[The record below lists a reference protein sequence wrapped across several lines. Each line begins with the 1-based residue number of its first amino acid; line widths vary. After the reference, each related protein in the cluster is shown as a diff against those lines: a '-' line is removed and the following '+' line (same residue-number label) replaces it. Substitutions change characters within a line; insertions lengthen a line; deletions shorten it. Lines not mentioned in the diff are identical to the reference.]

1 MRTIPMKTTAGSF
14 MLTLLI
20 AGTLI
25 TGSLSAAGRPADERE
40 RFEGPSRP
48 NAAAKKDLDNPS
60 ARGLWRDQWY
70 NETYVKDGRKTKRQ
84 GGNDSLWSPAYQR
97 FMMEAAKRE
106 RTRYSTKMPTSG
118 SSQVMLDPSAPISTR
133 SAGSS
138 LSRDLR
144 WTNIGPT
151 KANFA
156 RNGVTLNVTD
166 SGRVRAIV
174 TDPVNPN
181 TIYVAFSGGGLWKS
195 TDGGAFW
202 QAKTETL
209 GTLSIGSL
217 AMDPNDSST
226 LYLGLGDPFDGTGV
240 GVVKLTNGADTW
252 TDPVFLGD
260 STSVRDMLVAPSNS
274 NIVLA
279 ATDRGLYRSTD
290 AGKTYAPVTIDTG
303 VAEVPRL
310 WSLVSGGGN
319 TMVLSLEAAPSATS
333 TTPASRQGQ
342 VWRSTDAGATWIRAT
357 GVTNAAGLNRISLA
371 SAPSNRSVMYAMAA
385 KSTTATTGTRDFGNI
400 FKSIDGGAN
409 WTAIATTSTGAY
421 KSYTNTNSE
430 SSSIETILGG
440 QGFYNHML
448 VVDRTNPD
456 IFFVGGQLLMARAQL
471 VSGSYTFTQLTNWLA
486 QFSLAYV
493 HADLHAGH
501 IASNGTMYI
510 GSDGGISRSTNSG
523 TSFTDILNEGIASH
537 LVYNVCSTPADTNR
551 VLIGLQDNG
560 TRLRETNTSIFNQVV
575 GGDGFG
581 CNVNPTNSNSM
592 IGSVQYLS
600 IRKSTNGGSSF
611 ATSCSGITECGLS
624 NGTAPFRTVV
634 LAWNGDATGN
644 TLYTHSS
651 TKLYRSTNY
660 ATSWTALGTTGL
672 PTSTTTAPFVI
683 RGIGVATTN
692 GASPN
697 SDTVVGLVA
706 NGGRVFLTTNRG
718 TNWTAAGALPN
729 NDSSLSSIAFDPS
742 NSNTIY
748 VTSVA
753 PNATKT
759 HVWRSTNF
767 GATWAAIDGNGFP
780 TGIPVNSVTID
791 PVVPTTLYAATHLGV
806 YRSTDSGTNWERFGA
821 FMPLVEVSDIAVSA
835 NGNQVRA
842 ATFGRSV
849 WELADITNNVAP
861 VANFTSVASGLTA
874 TFTDTSTDSDGTIVR
889 RQWNYGDGVN
899 SSTTNPAH
907 TYAAPGIYT
916 VTLTVTDNGGYSNTK
931 TATVTV
937 AAGSNVAPVANFTS
951 TTSALTASFTDTS
964 SDSDGSIASRSWN
977 FGDSTSSTLT
987 NPSKTYAAAGS
998 YTVTLTVTDN
1008 GGLTNTKT
1016 ATVTVSAPA
1025 NAAPT
1030 ANFTFATSGLTA
1042 NFTDSSTDSDGT
1054 IASRSWNFGDS
1065 TTSTATSPSKTYT
1078 AAGTYTVT
1086 LTVTDNGGAT
1096 NTRTQ
1101 SVTVTASTVQTYSN
1115 TSAIAIPDNNNTGVT
1130 RTIAVSGRTGNAPTN
1145 AAIAVNI
1152 THPYIGDLIVDLIA
1166 PDGSVYNLHNRTGG
1180 SADNIVQTY
1189 SRNLST
1195 EVLNGTW
1202 SLRVRDRANSDTGT
1216 LNNWSITF

>member
-1 MRTIPMKTTAGSF
+1 MKTAAGSLA
-14 MLTLLI
+14 LTLVIAGALI
-20 AGTLI
+20 AG
-25 TGSLSAAGRPADERE
+25 SLNAAGRGVDERGRLGGSE
-40 RFEGPSRP
+40 RPS
-48 NAAAKKDLDNPS
+48 AGTKKDLDNPS

-70 NETYVKDGRKTKRQ
+70 NETYVKDDRKTKRQ
-84 GGNDSLWSPAYQR
+84 GGNDNLWSPEYQR

-106 RTRYSTKMPTSG
+106 RTRYRAKMPTSG
-118 SSQVMLDPSAPISTR
+118 SSQVMIDPSAPIAAR
-133 SAGSS
+133 AAANS

-151 KANFA
+151 KANFIT
-156 RNGVTLNVTD
+156 NGSTLNGITD
-166 SGRVRAIV
+166 AGRVNAIV
-174 TDPVNPN
+174 TDPANPN
-181 TIYVAFSGGGLWKS
+181 TLYVAFSGGGLWKS

-209 GTLSIGSL
+209 GSLSVGSV

-226 LYLGLGDPFDGTGV
+226 LYLGLGDRFDGTGT
-240 GVVKLTNGADTW
+240 GIVKMTNGGDTW
-252 TDPVFLGD
+252 TDPVFLG
-260 STSVRDMLVAPSNS
+260 TSSSISNILVAPANS
-274 NIVLA
+274 SIVLA
-279 ATDRGLYRSTD
+279 ATDKGLFRSTD
-290 AGKTYAPVTIDTG
+290 AGKTYSLVTINTG
-303 VAEVPRL
+303 VAETPRI
-310 WSLVSGGGN
+310 WSLVTGGGN
-319 TMVLSLEAAPSATS
+319 SMALSLEAAPSAAS
-333 TTPASRQGQ
+333 GTTKQGQ
-342 VWRSTDAGATWIRAT
+342 VWRSGDNGATWTRGL
-357 GVTNAAGLNRISLA
+357 GVTNASGINRVSLA

-385 KSTTATTGTRDFGNI
+385 KQVTGNTDLGNI
-400 FKSIDGGAN
+400 FRSTDGGAN
-409 WTAIATTSTGAY
+409 WTAVATTSTGAY

-430 SSSIETILGG
+430 SSSLQTLLGG
-440 QGFYNHML
+440 QGFYNHMI
-448 VVDRTNPD
+448 VVDPTNPNTAY
-456 IFFVGGQLLMARAQL
+456 FGGQLLVAKTTDG
-471 VSGSYTFTQLTNWLA
+471 GSTFRQISNWLA
-486 QFSLAYV
+486 QFSLPYV
-493 HADLHAGH
+493 HADMHAGH
-501 IASNGTMYI
+501 IASNGTLYI
-510 GSDGGISRSTNSG
+510 GSDGGIFRSTNGG
-523 TSFTDILNEGIASH
+523 TTFTDDLNEGIASH
-537 LVYNVCSTPADTNR
+537 LIYNVCSTPADANR

-560 TRLRETNTSIFNQVV
+560 TRLRETNTSVFNQVI

-581 CNVNPTNSNSM
+581 CNVNPSTANSM

-600 IRKSTNGGSSF
+600 IRKSTNGGTSFSS
-611 ATSCSGITECGLS
+611 ACSGITECGQS
-624 NGTAPFRTVV
+624 NGTAPFKTTV
-634 LAWNGDATGN
+634 LAWAGDATGN
-644 TLYTHSS
+644 TLYTQSS

-672 PTSTTTAPFVI
+672 PANTTAAPFVI
-683 RGIGVATTN
+683 RGIGVAKTS

-718 TNWTAAGALPN
+718 TSWTAAGTLPN
-729 NDSSLSSIAFDPS
+729 NGSSLSSIAFDPG
-742 NSNTIY
+742 NRNIIY
-748 VTSVA
+748 VASVA
-753 PNATKT
+753 PDSTKT
-759 HVWRSTNF
+759 HVWRSTDF
-767 GATWAAIDGNGFP
+767 GVNWAPIDGNGFP
-780 TGIPVNSVTID
+780 TGIPVNAITID
-791 PVVPTTLYAATHLGV
+791 PVVATSLYASTHLGV
-806 YRSTDSGTNWERFGA
+806 YRSIDSGTNWERFGA
-821 FMPLVEVSDIAVSA
+821 LMPLVNVTDVAVSA

-849 WELADITNNVAP
+849 WELSDITNNAVP
-861 VANFTSVASGLTA
+861 VANFTSTTSGLTA
-874 TFTDTSTDSDGTIVR
+874 TFTDASTDSDGTIVR

-899 SSTTNPAH
+899 SSTTNPLH
-907 TYAAPGIYT
+907 TYATAGTYT

-951 TTSALTASFTDTS
+951 TTSNLTATFTDSS

-977 FGDSTSSTLT
+977 FGDGTTSTVT
-987 NPSKTYAAAGS
+987 NPSKTYAAAGT

-1008 GGLTNTKT
+1008 GGLTNTRT

-1025 NAAPT
+1025 NVAPT

-1065 TTSTATSPSKTYT
+1065 TTSTVTNPSKTYT

-1101 SVTVTASTVQTYSN
+1101 SVTVTASAVQTYSN
-1115 TSAIAIPDNNNTGVT
+1115 TSAIAVPDNNTTGVT

-1145 AAIAVNI
+1145 ASVSVNI

-1166 PDGSVYNLHNRTGG
+1166 PDGSVYNLHNRTGS

-1195 EVLNGTW
+1195 EALNGTW
-1202 SLRVRDRANSDTGT
+1202 SLRVSDRAARDIGT
-1216 LNNWSITF
+1216 LNSWSITF

>member
-1 MRTIPMKTTAGSF
+1 MKTTLGS
-14 MLTLLI
+14 LTLTLMI
-20 AGTLI
+20 AGTLVA
-25 TGSLSAAGRPADERE
+25 GSLNAAGRSADERG
-40 RFEGPSRP
+40 RFDGPQRP
-48 NAAAKKDLDNPS
+48 GAGAKKDLDNPS

-70 NETYVKDGRKTKRQ
+70 NESYVKDGRKTKRQ
-84 GGNDSLWSPAYQR
+84 GGSDSMWSPAYLR
-97 FMMEAAKRE
+97 FMMDAAKRE
-106 RTRYSTKMPTSG
+106 RTRYAAKMPISG
-118 SSQVMLDPSAPISTR
+118 TSQVMLDPSAPIAGNVTAK
-133 SAGSS
+133 SAATS

-156 RNGVTLNVTD
+156 TNGVTLNVTD
-166 SGRVRAIV
+166 SGRVRNIV
-174 TDPVNPN
+174 TDPANPN
-181 TIYVAFSGGGLWKS
+181 IIYVAFSGGGVWKS

-209 GTLSIGSL
+209 GTLSIGAL
-217 AMDPNDSST
+217 VMDPNDSST

-240 GVVKLTNGADTW
+240 GVVKLTNGGDTW
-252 TDPVFLGD
+252 TDPVFLGN
-260 STSVRDMLVAPSNS
+260 STSVRDVLVAPGNS

-290 AGKTYAPVTIDTG
+290 AGKTYAAVSIATG
-303 VAEVPRL
+303 VAEAPGV
-310 WSLVSGGGN
+310 WSLTSGGGN
-319 TMVLSLEAAPSATS
+319 TMVLSLEAAPTATT
-333 TTPASRQGQ
+333 TTPSSRDGQ
-342 VWRSTDAGATWIRAT
+342 VWRSTDAGATWTRAT
-357 GVTNAAGLNRISLA
+357 GVTNAAGLNRISLV

-385 KSTTATTGTRDFGNI
+385 KSTTSTTRSRDFGNI
-400 FKSIDGGAN
+400 FKSTDGGAN
-409 WTAIATTSTGAY
+409 WTAIATTSTGTY
-421 KSYTNTNSE
+421 RNYTNTNSE

-456 IFFVGGQLLMARAQL
+456 LFYVGGQLLMARAQL

-510 GSDGGISRSTNSG
+510 GSDGGISRSTNNG
-523 TSFTDILNEGIASH
+523 TSFTSVLNEGIASH

-581 CNVNPTNSNSM
+581 CNVNPSNANTM
-592 IGSVQYLS
+592 IGSVQFLS

-611 ATSCSGITECGLS
+611 STACSGITECGNS
-624 NGTAPFRTVV
+624 STAPFKTTV
-634 LAWNGDATGN
+634 LAWAGDATGN
-644 TLYTHSS
+644 TLYTQSL
-651 TKLYRSTNY
+651 TRVYRSTNY
-660 ATSWTALGTTGL
+660 ASSWTALGTTGL
-672 PTSTTTAPFVI
+672 PASTTTAPFVI
-683 RGIGVATTN
+683 RGIGVAKTN

-706 NGGRVFLTTNRG
+706 NGGRVFLTTDRG
-718 TNWTAAGALPN
+718 ANWTAAGALPN
-729 NDSSLSSIAFDPS
+729 NDSSLSSITFDPS
-742 NSNTIY
+742 NRNIVY

-753 PNATKT
+753 PDSTKT

-780 TGIPVNSVTID
+780 TGIPVNAITID
-791 PVVPTTLYAATHLGV
+791 PVVPTSLYAATHLGI
-806 YRSTDSGTNWERFGA
+806 YRSLDSGTNWQRFGA
-821 FMPLVEVSDIAVSA
+821 LLPLVEVTDIAVSA

-849 WELADITNNVAP
+849 WELSNITNNVAP
-861 VANFTSVASGLTA
+861 VANFTSTTSNLTA
-874 TFTDTSTDSDGTIVR
+874 SFTDTSSDSDGTIVR

-899 SSTTNPAH
+899 SSTTSPTH
-907 TYAAPGIYT
+907 TYAAPGTYT
-916 VTLTVTDNGGYSNTK
+916 VTLTVTDNGGYSNTR

-951 TTSALTASFTDTS
+951 TTSALTANFTDTS
-964 SDSDGSIASRSWN
+964 TDSDGTIASRSWN
-977 FGDSTSSTLT
+977 FGDGTSSTLT
-987 NPSKTYAAAGS
+987 NPSKTYAAAGT

-1008 GGLTNTKT
+1008 GGLSNTRT
-1016 ATVTVSAPA
+1016 AAVTVSAPA

-1042 NFTDSSTDSDGT
+1042 NFTDTSTDSDGT

-1065 TTSTATSPSKTYT
+1065 TTSTATNPSKTYT

-1101 SVTVTASTVQTYSN
+1101 SVTVTASAVQTYSN

-1166 PDGSVYNLHNRTGG
+1166 PDGSVYNLHNRTGS

-1189 SRNLST
+1189 TRNLST
-1195 EVLNGTW
+1195 EALNGTW
-1202 SLRVRDRANSDTGT
+1202 SLRVRDRASQDVGT